1 MRSLFGTILLIAIA
15 VALFIPTLFV
25 PIPISRLDLL
35 MPGMEHMLLPG
46 MEHITIETEHGG
58 VRIRH

>member
-1 MRSLFGTILLIAIA
+1 LLIAIA